1 MNMKKK
7 FGNYLIY
14 LFLFEGTRFKTYCEN
29 SILKLWKI
37 IENKTKLI
45 NLLYK
50 FIIIIRYYREVVRKK
65 VKRLN

>member
-1 MNMKKK
+1 MKELDLKLTVK
-7 FGNYLIY
+7 IVYWNY
-14 LFLFEGTRFKTYCEN
+14 G
-29 SILKLWKI
+29 KLWKI

-50 FIIIIRYYREVVRKK
+50 FIIIIRDYREEVRKK